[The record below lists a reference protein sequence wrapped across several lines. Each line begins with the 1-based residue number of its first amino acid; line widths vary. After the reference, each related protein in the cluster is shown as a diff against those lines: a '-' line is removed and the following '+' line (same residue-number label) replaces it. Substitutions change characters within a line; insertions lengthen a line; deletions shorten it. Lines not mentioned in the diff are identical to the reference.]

1 LEVHDPMEGHR
12 LIRLSENDNV
22 RVIGEALEADDC
34 VTIGGESVT
43 VCGRFALGHKLASR
57 PIAEGEVITKYGFPI
72 GVTTEEIPLGGHVRV
87 HNMRSNY
94 TPTHVVAED

>member
-1 LEVHDPMEGHR
+1 MEDHR

-22 RVIGEALEADDC
+22 LVIGEALEAGDR

-43 VCGRFALGHKLASR
+43 VCLRLALGHKLASR
-57 PIAEGEVITKYGFPI
+57 PIAEGEVIMKYDFPI
-72 GVTTEEIPLGGHVRV
+72 GVATEEIPLGGHVHV